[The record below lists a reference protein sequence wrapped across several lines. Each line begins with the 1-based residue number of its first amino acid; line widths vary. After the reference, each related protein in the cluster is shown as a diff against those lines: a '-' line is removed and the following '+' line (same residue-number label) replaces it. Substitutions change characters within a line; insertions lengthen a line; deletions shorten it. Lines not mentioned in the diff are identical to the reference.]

1 MHWFFKL
8 LKIVGAILL
17 PLIFV
22 LVVLPK
28 LLPSKHLSN
37 TEVYGLIIGNQ
48 VWEGTIRIKGDIIT
62 LATTSIV
69 LKPGTKLLMATGNDR
84 SNLDFLPWHK
94 KSGINTS
101 ALDHGVRVGEP
112 FWDESQKIQIHF
124 SRLTALGTKEQ
135 PIIITSESISGSPY
149 DFNSITIGQGVLTNV
164 VASNYRRLEIGD
176 KVTIRDSQFK
186 DTGECSICVK
196 GGAPVIMD
204 NIFEN
209 SLRESIWLNQAS
221 PKISNNLFNNL
232 GGAGIRVDPQVIGQP
247 NIFQN
252 SFEMPGNLAIDILSG
267 EETEGGVVS
276 FNYFSGNSLIRLPC
290 DSKIK
295 IVENSLLGLFEFV
308 VGSCNRSYTF
318 GSNFWGTDDI
328 KVVLNEKIINKEKKF
343 QILIPFLLKEPP
355 QNVGR

>member
-1 MHWFFKL
+1 MLITSVL
-8 LKIVGAILL
+8 LLSVTT
-17 PLIFV
+17 V

-28 LLPSKHLSN
+28 LVPTKHLSN

-48 VWEGTIRIKGDIIT
+48 VWEGTIRIKGDVIT

-69 LKPGTKLLMATGNDR
+69 LKPGTKVLVATGGDR

-94 KSGINTS
+94 KSGINTT
-101 ALDHGVRVGEP
+101 ATEGGVRVGEP
-112 FWDESQKIQIHF
+112 FWDENQKIQVHF

-149 DFNSITIGQGVLTNV
+149 DFNSITIGQGVLTNI
-164 VASNYRRLEIGD
+164 VASNYRRLEIGE
-176 KVTIRDSQFK
+176 KVIIRDSHFK
-186 DTGECSICVK
+186 NTGECSICV
-196 GGAPVIMD
+196 GRGSPVMMD

-209 SLRESIWLNQAS
+209 SLRESIWVNKAS

-232 GGAGIRVDPQVIGQP
+232 VGAGIRINSQIIGQP
-247 NIFQN
+247 NISQN

-267 EETEGGVVS
+267 EEIEGGVIS

-295 IVENSLLGLFEFV
+295 IVQNSLLGLFEFM

-328 KVVLNEKIINKEKKF
+328 KVVLNEKIINKEKRF

-355 QNVGR
+355 QNVGRKI